1 MHFCRWDFFVHLAV
15 SRCQRLAS
23 ISRCHLSL
31 CNCRGAT
38 WCDTCGKWNKKRK
51 SQPPWCQG
59 AKIYVTFASK
69 HRTRWN
75 IGMTEQTSSIW
86 NNPRY
91 MILRSAFSGCF
102 GLEGKWILSA
112 IVPKAGALRTVC
124 IVQPAYSVHCA
135 ICFHVLHLHVLHGR
149 RYRIQCH
156 HYHQA
161 GINGRTAFQ
170 TYFAYIS
177 STDTTPTYW
186 GNLSL
191 SGTKAWLSEFFFRD
205 FYDVRQ
211 NEKLPY
217 FFQKSGKYITWIAN
231 LSINSFVNCESK
243 INQ

>member
-91 MILRSAFSGCF
+91 MTLRSAFSGCF

-161 GINGRTAFQ
+161 GINRPLFRHISHTFHLPIQPRHTEEIFLCLGQRPGYPSFFSVISMMWGRMRNYHIF
-170 TYFAYIS
+170 S
-177 STDTTPTYW
+177 
-186 GNLSL
+186 
-191 SGTKAWLSEFFFRD
+191 KK
-205 FYDVRQ
+205 V
-211 NEKLPY
+211 
-217 FFQKSGKYITWIAN
+217 
-231 LSINSFVNCESK
+231 VN
-243 INQ
+243 I

>member
-1 MHFCRWDFFVHLAV
+1 MQFCRWDFWYIWL
-15 SRCQRLAS
+15 CPDAS
-23 ISRCHLSL
+23 ASQAY
-31 CNCRGAT
+31 RGAT
-38 WCDTCGKWNKKRK
+38 WVCVIAVVPHGVTHVANGTRNANLN
-51 SQPPWCQG
+51 PHG
-59 AKIYVTFASK
+59 AKVPRFTWHIASK

-91 MILRSAFSGCF
+91 MTLRSAFSGCF

-161 GINGRTAFQ
+161 GINGPLFRH
-170 TYFAYIS
+170 IS
-177 STDTTPTYW
+177 HTFHLPIQPRHTEEIFLCLGQRPGYPSFFSVISMMW
-186 GNLSL
+186 GRMRNYHIFP
-191 SGTKAWLSEFFFRD
+191 KKW
-205 FYDVRQ
+205 
-211 NEKLPY
+211 
-217 FFQKSGKYITWIAN
+217 
-231 LSINSFVNCESK
+231 
-243 INQ
+243 